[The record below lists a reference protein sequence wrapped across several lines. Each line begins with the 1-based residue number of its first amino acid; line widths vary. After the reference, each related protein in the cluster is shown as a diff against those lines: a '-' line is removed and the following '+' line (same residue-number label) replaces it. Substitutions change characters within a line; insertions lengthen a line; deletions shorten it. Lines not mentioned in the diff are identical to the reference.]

1 MIQSVSELNHSHQG
15 QRLRL
20 VLLSGEIAELEI
32 IEVALRN
39 KYEKTLES
47 WDVVYDLISTNRPRP
62 APKRAAFWTRLDHMQ
77 SFEVLEKEAS

>member
-1 MIQSVSELNHSHQG
+1 VIQSVSQLNHSHQG

-20 VLLSGEIAELEI
+20 VLLSGEIAEVES

-39 KYEKTLES
+39 KYDKTRES
-47 WDVVYDLISTNRPRP
+47 WGIVYDLISSNRPRP
-62 APKRAAFWTRLDHMQ
+62 APKGAAFRTRLDDMQ